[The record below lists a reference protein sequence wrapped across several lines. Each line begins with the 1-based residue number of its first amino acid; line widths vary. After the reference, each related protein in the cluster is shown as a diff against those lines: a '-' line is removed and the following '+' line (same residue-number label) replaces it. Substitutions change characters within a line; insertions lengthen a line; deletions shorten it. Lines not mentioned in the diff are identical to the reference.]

1 MSPLFGICRFI
12 FELSFGC
19 SLFGRKLF
27 SQRFGCL
34 LFGLH
39 CVMKKIGWQ
48 LVGHIFGGKIWP
60 WFVLLTMRD
69 QNVCLGLVWGQKRVI
84 RWSLV
89 IGHTLSLNW
98 HLFSSHSFLKLW
110 QGASITHFHFSFYH
124 IWMKFGTDNG
134 PLLLLWNLD
143 QPLCFIKVS
152 QVYRTVIK

>member
-27 SQRFGCL
+27 SPRFGCL

-69 QNVCLGLVWGQKRVI
+69 QKVCLGLVWGQKK
-84 RWSLV
+84 
-89 IGHTLSLNW
+89 GHLQVLGW
-98 HLFSSHSFLKLW
+98 KRE
-110 QGASITHFHFSFYH
+110 SFYTFYRYPSVLLFIVSKH
-124 IWMKFGTDNG
+124 SLLPICFKNTTTKLVLSKIPEIGIPSWMAYIMSNKTGQVI
-134 PLLLLWNLD
+134 D
-143 QPLCFIKVS
+143 Q
-152 QVYRTVIK
+152 